1 MYNNP
6 SYQSPPES
14 CPSPRGEIQPGDLA
28 QSHGG
33 TRTRAA
39 ASDFGA
45 GGRAGPRWLRDSRRL
60 QPSRGATHSGP
71 GRGPAPSPP
80 PRLPSAFLTRNP
92 EAKKKQ
98 PSGRRVSIHSP
109 VRLSVRPSSPCSFCS
124 PGFSLRLSPC
134 LASSQA
140 PAEPPG
146 PSVTTTALPGRPQ
159 PLHVHKTEQLHLSKM
174 SSSASAPG
182 LATLGRWVEGCA
194 LGDHRGPAAWLWCRA
209 LLWCGAPS
217 WCMALSRCGAP
228 LWCEAPS
235 WYGALSQCGASL
247 PCHSVASLPHSPQE
261 IWGSPHAALK
271 TTILGEKSIT
281 KALTSVGTEL
291 PGQP

>member
-14 CPSPRGEIQPGDLA
+14 CPSPRGETQPGDLA
-28 QSHGG
+28 RSHGR

-45 GGRAGPRWLRDSRRL
+45 GGRAGPCWLRDSRRL

-109 VRLSVRPSSPCSFCS
+109 VRLSVRPSIVSM
-124 PGFSLRLSPC
+124 LIL
-134 LASSQA
+134 
-140 PAEPPG
+140 PP
-146 PSVTTTALPGRPQ
+146 RPQ
-159 PLHVHKTEQLHLSKM
+159 P
-174 SSSASAPG
+174 APVPVPG
-182 LATLGRWVEGCA
+182 VISEP
-194 LGDHRGPAAWLWCRA
+194 RGPGRA
-209 LLWCGAPS
+209 PWA
-217 WCMALSRCGAP
+217 
-228 LWCEAPS
+228 
-235 WYGALSQCGASL
+235 
-247 PCHSVASLPHSPQE
+247 LPHHDGPAWAPTAAPCAQNGAAPPLQNVFLGLCPGDGNVGLLGE
-261 IWGSPHAALK
+261 QRGGLQTGGPLRACGLVMVWGPVMVWGS
-271 TTILGEKSIT
+271 IT
-281 KALTSVGTEL
+281 V
-291 PGQP
+291 

>member
-14 CPSPRGEIQPGDLA
+14 CPSPRGETQPGDLA
-28 QSHGG
+28 RSHGR

-45 GGRAGPRWLRDSRRL
+45 GGRAGPCWLRDSRRL

-109 VRLSVRPSSPCSFCS
+109 VRLSVRPSVRPSSPCSFYP
-124 PGFSLRLSPC
+124 PGLSLRLSPC
-134 LASSQA
+134 PASSQSPVA

-146 PSVTTTALPGRPQ
+146 PSLTTTAPPGHPQ
-159 PLHVHKTEQLHLSKM
+159 LLHVHRTEQLHLSKM

-182 LATLGRWVEGCA
+182 MATLGRWGSSVEGCR
-194 LGDHRGPAAWLWCRA
+194 LGDR
-209 LLWCGAPS
+209 
-217 WCMALSRCGAP
+217 
-228 LWCEAPS
+228 
-235 WYGALSQCGASL
+235 
-247 PCHSVASLPHSPQE
+247 
-261 IWGSPHAALK
+261 
-271 TTILGEKSIT
+271 
-281 KALTSVGTEL
+281 
-291 PGQP
+291 